1 MTAPLVLV
9 LFGLF
14 GLFGLCFGS
23 FANVVIVRVP
33 SDESLL
39 RPPSKCPICQSA
51 IQGRDN
57 IPVVSW
63 LLLKGR
69 CRSCGTEIP
78 VGYPLVE
85 ATTAL
90 LWVLAALRFHQVPVA
105 IAYALFFT
113 VLVALSVID
122 LELQLLPNKITLPS
136 SAASVVILGA
146 LAFAYDEPG
155 QLLWAVASGAGYAL
169 FLAIVLIGF
178 ELVAG
183 KAGMGGGDV
192 KLALLLGMWVGFL
205 NPLLVLYALIAASVV
220 GLAVGLGYL
229 LVRRKSMPYPF
240 GPWLAVGAV
249 LVILLSRP
257 ILDALAGG

>member
-1 MTAPLVLV
+1 MTTPLLLV
-9 LFGLF
+9 LF

-39 RPPSKCPICQSA
+39 RPPSKCPMCQA
-51 IQGRDN
+51 PIQGRDN
-57 IPVVSW
+57 IPVISW

-85 ATTAL
+85 ATSAL
-90 LWVLAALRFHQVPVA
+90 LWVLAALRFDEVA
-105 IAYALFFT
+105 LAVAYALFFT
-113 VLVALSVID
+113 VLLALSVID
-122 LELQLLPNKITLPS
+122 LELQILPNKITLPA
-136 SAASVVILGA
+136 SAASVVVLGA
-146 LAFAYDEPG
+146 LGLYYDAVD
-155 QLLWAVASGAGYAL
+155 QWLWALAAGVGYAL
-169 FLAIVLIGF
+169 FLGIVLIGF

-220 GLAVGLGYL
+220 GLVVGLGYL

-257 ILDALAGG
+257 ILHALAGG